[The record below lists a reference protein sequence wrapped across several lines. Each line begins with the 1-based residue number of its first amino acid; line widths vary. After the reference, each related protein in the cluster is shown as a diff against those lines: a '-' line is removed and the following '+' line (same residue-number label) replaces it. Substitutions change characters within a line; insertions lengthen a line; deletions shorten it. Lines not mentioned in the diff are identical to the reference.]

1 MSEIGLVLSPMLPI
15 NLQTRVVVYTTPLE
29 DNVESSLCLSKPEDC
44 FAYGAA
50 SVLVNDVIA
59 THVGSTQ
66 TDNGILG
73 SSTRMKYNEM
83 GLPIMKAYD
92 ADGKGVLDYDVSQYE
107 VESLLSPFP
116 LYLA

>member
-1 MSEIGLVLSPMLPI
+1 MCLQVPAPEAWQLSVEEKAQYAHI
-15 NLQTRVVVYTTPLE
+15 NLKL
-29 DNVESSLCLSKPEDC
+29 SSIQ
-44 FAYGAA
+44 
-50 SVLVNDVIA
+50 V
-59 THVGSTQ
+59 
-66 TDNGILG
+66 TDDANGILG

>member
-66 TDNGILG
+66 TDDDISITVSNLKQMSRVTVGAPFVQL
-73 SSTRMKYNEM
+73 S
-83 GLPIMKAYD
+83 
-92 ADGKGVLDYDVSQYE
+92 LDYVSN
-107 VESLLSPFP
+107 
-116 LYLA
+116 A